1 MSETIKQLREEHLN
15 IAKILQALEYQLAIF
30 DNTEQP
36 DYDVLTAIADY
47 FSSFPD
53 RCHHPKEDLVY
64 RKMCERNP
72 SLAQQVTNLEAEHEK
87 ISALAL
93 HFQEAVRNVLKE
105 VEVPR
110 SAFSEIAHNFL
121 AEQRGHMQTE
131 EDEVF
136 PLAQQILSND
146 DWIEIDERISRE
158 EDPVFASATSREFET
173 LRETI
178 LKWEEE
184 DEARES

>member
-1 MSETIKQLREEHLN
+1 
-15 IAKILQALEYQLAIF
+15 
-30 DNTEQP
+30 
-36 DYDVLTAIADY
+36 
-47 FSSFPD
+47 
-53 RCHHPKEDLVY
+53 
-64 RKMCERNP
+64 
-72 SLAQQVTNLEAEHEK
+72 
-87 ISALAL
+87 
-93 HFQEAVRNVLKE
+93 
-105 VEVPR
+105 
-110 SAFSEIAHNFL
+110 
-121 AEQRGHMQTE
+121 MQTE